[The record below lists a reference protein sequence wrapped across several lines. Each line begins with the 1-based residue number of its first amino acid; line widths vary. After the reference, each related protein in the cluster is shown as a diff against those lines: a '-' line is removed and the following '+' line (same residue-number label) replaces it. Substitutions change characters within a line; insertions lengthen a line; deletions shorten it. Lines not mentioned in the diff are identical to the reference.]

1 METILV
7 IDDDKVLRFMLKES
21 LENNDYLIFE
31 AANGRRCLEI
41 LDQHKTDLILLD
53 LNLPDGNGLDFIQ
66 KIRERTDVPV
76 IIVSGD
82 HQSEHKING
91 FDLGADD
98 YVTKPFDLQVLMA
111 RIKSHIRRY
120 KNQASNQNEQ
130 QNMVKQ
136 QGERI
141 AFGDVVFDRAQ
152 FQLFDRAGN
161 SQNLT
166 AREYL
171 LLDVLIRAAGRAIR
185 REDLCEAIR
194 EDRYV
199 PTPRAIDVKI
209 TRIRKKIGDDA
220 QNPQMIKTV
229 RGIGYLFDPE
239 CFCEE

>member
-7 IDDDKVLRFMLKES
+7 IDDDKMLRFMLKES

-31 AANGRRCLEI
+31 AANGRRSLEI
-41 LDQHKTDLILLD
+41 LDQHKADLILLD
-53 LNLPDGNGLDFIQ
+53 LNLPDGNGLEFIQ
-66 KIRERTDVPV
+66 KIREKTDVPL

-82 HQSEHKING
+82 HQSEHKVNG

-98 YVTKPFDLQVLMA
+98 YVTKPFDLAVLIA

-120 KNQASNQNEQ
+120 KSQISNQNEP
-130 QNMVKQ
+130 QN
-136 QGERI
+136 GNGSSEHI
-141 AFGDVVFDRAQ
+141 YFGDVIFDRAR

-166 AREYL
+166 SREYL
-171 LLDVLIRAAGRAIR
+171 LLDVLINAAGRAIR

-220 QNPQMIKTV
+220 QDPQMIKTV
-229 RGIGYLFDPE
+229 RGIGYLFDPA
-239 CFCEE
+239 CFREE